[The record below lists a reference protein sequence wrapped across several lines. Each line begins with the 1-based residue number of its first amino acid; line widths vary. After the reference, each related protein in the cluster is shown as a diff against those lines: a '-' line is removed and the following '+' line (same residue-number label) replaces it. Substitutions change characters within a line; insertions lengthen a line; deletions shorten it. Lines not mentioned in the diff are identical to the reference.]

1 MTLRSAGFR
10 RTDVLPPG
18 LRQLAALCLLPL
30 GLPAQAAGVE
40 TLVTQAAVVDFEFD
54 WGRDGLNCPNCN
66 QGAGNARLAWTDGKL
81 NLWVANV
88 DPATGAFVPANGR
101 GVKVDTDTALVT
113 TYGNGPEWAFSALGS
128 QLVYTKYLSGQDAS
142 DDTAGIGVATFV
154 NGHWTAGMLDN
165 SLKRISPIATLDLG
179 TPAAM
184 IQYQDA
190 AKVKTFWRL
199 ASDGAAEHEIS
210 VKGYSAGARRW
221 VPGTG
226 KVILTGKAA
235 SGYNQIFL
243 FDTESGQTQQ
253 LTDENGNVSGA
264 MMWQA
269 PEYDNEYVFFG
280 VLNGKML
287 VVYRQLPDANGLPSW
302 QAVQRNSLPAG
313 FPYVWSPEYFV
324 HNGRSYIFFQ
334 MNKTSVASSMSK
346 PSQIGMV
353 GILPDNNSLVNL
365 TPDTSTSRVRMDPE
379 YYITAQGPFIYY
391 NRYQLA
397 TPDTGPVPDGVWRV
411 DTQLGP
417 PAPLT
422 VPGR

>member
-1 MTLRSAGFR
+1 MTLRTAGSP
-10 RTDVLPPG
+10 RTHLLRQR
-18 LRQLAALCLLPL
+18 LRQLAALMLVPL
-30 GLPAQAAGVE
+30 GLSAQAAGVE
-40 TLVTQAAVVDFEFD
+40 TLVTNAAIVDFEFD
-54 WGRDGLNCPNCN
+54 WGRDGLYCPTCN

-88 DPATGAFVPANGR
+88 DYATGAFVPANGR
-101 GVKVDTDTALVT
+101 GVKVDTNTALVT

-128 QLVYTKYLSGQDAS
+128 QLVYTKYLPDQPPSDA
-142 DDTAGIGVATFV
+142 TAGVGVATMV
-154 NGHWTAGMLDN
+154 NGSWTNELLDD
-165 SLKRISPIATLDLG
+165 SLQRISPIATLDL
-179 TPAAM
+179 TDAAAK
-184 IQYQDA
+184 IQYQDTT
-190 AKVKTFWRL
+190 KTKTFWRVVT
-199 ASDGAAEHEIS
+199 DGAEEHQIT

-243 FDTESGQTQQ
+243 FDTNTGDTQQ
-253 LTDENGNVSGA
+253 LTNENGNVSGA

-269 PEYDNEYVFFG
+269 PEYNNEYVFFG

-287 VVYRQLPDANGLPSW
+287 VVYRQLPDANGQLTW
-302 QAVQRNSLPAG
+302 QVIQRNSLPAG

-334 MNKTSVASSMSK
+334 MNKTSVASNMSK

-353 GILPDNNSLVNL
+353 GILPDNNTLVNL
-365 TPDTSTSRVRMDPE
+365 TPDTATSRVRMDPE

-397 TPDTGPVPDGVWRV
+397 TTDTGPVPDGVWRV

-417 PAPLT
+417 PVISSSLSH
-422 VPGR
+422 

>member
-1 MTLRSAGFR
+1 
-10 RTDVLPPG
+10 
-18 LRQLAALCLLPL
+18 
-30 GLPAQAAGVE
+30 
-40 TLVTQAAVVDFEFD
+40 
-54 WGRDGLNCPNCN
+54 
-66 QGAGNARLAWTDGKL
+66 
-81 NLWVANV
+81 
-88 DPATGAFVPANGR
+88 
-101 GVKVDTDTALVT
+101 
-113 TYGNGPEWAFSALGS
+113 
-128 QLVYTKYLSGQDAS
+128 
-142 DDTAGIGVATFV
+142 
-154 NGHWTAGMLDN
+154 
-165 SLKRISPIATLDLG
+165 
-179 TPAAM
+179 
-184 IQYQDA
+184 
-190 AKVKTFWRL
+190 
-199 ASDGAAEHEIS
+199 
-210 VKGYSAGARRW
+210 
-221 VPGTG
+221 
-226 KVILTGKAA
+226 
-235 SGYNQIFL
+235 
-243 FDTESGQTQQ
+243 
-253 LTDENGNVSGA
+253 
-264 MMWQA
+264 
-269 PEYDNEYVFFG
+269 
-280 VLNGKML
+280 ML

-353 GILPDNNSLVNL
+353 GILPDNNTLVNL